1 MRDILSHS
9 AFTNRV
15 AQRMLRHH
23 SHAPNSLF
31 WKILPVTPLDP
42 IFWQITPASGQRNS
56 NESKILQI
64 PREKKSSAVGPR
76 AQATAPS
83 LCAAV
88 SPVVYAFLTLLA
100 RATANC
106 FVDGGLVGWFLAH
119 ETLPAEA
126 LAGRVCAVD
135 VYGVRHDWAAAAS
148 VAGVA
153 EAASG
158 SAGHAQRRS
167 GESNLDRSHRNH
179 RPAEGSK
186 PRPNADLPRT

>member
-1 MRDILSHS
+1 MRDFLSHS
-9 AFTNRV
+9 AFTNR
-15 AQRMLRHH
+15 AAHRMLRHR

-42 IFWQITPASGQRNS
+42 RFWQATPASGQRNS

-64 PREKKSSAVGPR
+64 PRKKNRVRVVPVPKP
-76 AQATAPS
+76 TAP

-88 SPVVYAFLTLLA
+88 SPVVNAFLNVAPLA
-100 RATANC
+100 SPKGLVGR
-106 FVDGGLVGWFLAH
+106 GLVGWFLAH

-126 LAGRVCAVD
+126 LASRFRAAD
-135 VYGVRHDWAAAAS
+135 VYCVRHNWPAAAS
-148 VAGVA
+148 FPGVA
-153 EAASG
+153 EATSG
-158 SAGHAQRRS
+158 PTGHAQRQS

-186 PRPNADLPRT
+186 PRSNADLPRT